1 MILSPQDRL
10 GFMSIFPHLLP
21 AGWIGASVSRF
32 VFALVAT
39 IAFTILARLL
49 RGVSRS
55 GAIAGSLICWLFF
68 ASAGV
73 AGFAALASVFVLAWT
88 STRLGYGRKQR
99 LGTAEKSDGR
109 SCSQVL
115 ANLAVGAVCALLY
128 AMRAEPLFLL
138 AAAASLAEAA
148 ADTVSSEFGQA
159 HSTSARLITSWQLVP
174 AGTNGGVT
182 LPGSLAGAAA
192 AVVVGLVCLIGGL
205 ISRQG
210 FWIATLAGLVGM
222 FADSF
227 LGALLEGR
235 SLSNDAV
242 NFLGTLSAAVTAT
255 IAAHLVT
262 MF

>member
-1 MILSPQDRL
+1 
-10 GFMSIFPHLLP
+10 
-21 AGWIGASVSRF
+21 
-32 VFALVAT
+32 
-39 IAFTILARLL
+39 
-49 RGVSRS
+49 
-55 GAIAGSLICWLFF
+55 
-68 ASAGV
+68 
-73 AGFAALASVFVLAWT
+73 LASVFVLAWT

-210 FWIATLAGLVGM
+210 FWIVTLAGLVGM